1 MKTTVLTALRA
12 HALQQPDATALR
24 GLSENGEPR
33 VVSYASLLH
42 QVDALATWLQQR
54 QLPLLGLWGENQIEW
69 VIADLAAWQAGMPL
83 IPLPRFFSPAQLAF
97 VAESS
102 GLRHLL
108 TCGAISDGLPT
119 QGRVPSPVPA
129 IHLDHLSAEAP
140 AAPISIPPGTRKIT
154 FTSGTTGQPKG
165 VCLSSATLDAV
176 TVALAERIHASEA
189 SENPLTDHFCLLP
202 LSTLLENVAGIYVPI
217 LLGKTAIVL
226 PGPAIGLLGSSQL
239 DLPLLL
245 KTLHHH
251 QPNSLIVLP
260 QILAG
265 LVAAANHG
273 LPSPRSLRFVAV
285 GGATTSPAL
294 LNQAHRLGIPVFEG
308 YGLSECA
315 SVVSLNSPRANRVG
329 SVGRALSHLRVRV
342 VDGVIQVAGNAFSGY
357 LGQPTS
363 NPNTSWIDTGDIGHI
378 DEQGYLHIT
387 GRQKNLLISSFGRN
401 ISPEWLE
408 AELLLSPAIAQVMV
422 IGDAQP
428 FCAAVLVPRSSNAD
442 PSELASQVASVNA
455 TLPDYARIRRCIV
468 ASEPFSLAD
477 GSLTDN
483 GRLRRDV
490 IAGRHAAA
498 IAALYSPTFEL
509 ADQAVDPTIHPSI
522 ESGVLHAIF

>member
-1 MKTTVLTALRA
+1 MNTTVLEALRSHA
-12 HALQQPDATALR
+12 HTQPDATALR
-24 GLSENGEPR
+24 GLSESGEAS
-33 VVSYASLLH
+33 VVSYASLLQ
-42 QVDALATWLQQR
+42 QVDALATWLQQQ
-54 QLPLLGLWGENQIEW
+54 QLPLLGLWGDNQIEW
-69 VIADLAAWQAGMPL
+69 VIADLAAWQAGIPL
-83 IPLPRFFSPAQLAF
+83 IPLPRFFSHAQLAF
-97 VAESS
+97 VVESS

-119 QGRVPSPVPA
+119 HGRVLSPVPA
-129 IHLDHLSAEAP
+129 IHLDQVSSEARSEP
-140 AAPISIPPGTRKIT
+140 TIAPDTRKIT

-165 VCLSSATLDAV
+165 VCLSGATLDAV
-176 TVALAERIHASEA
+176 TVALAERIHESEA
-189 SENPLTDHFCLLP
+189 GDNALNSHFCLLP

-217 LLGKTAIVL
+217 LLGKSAIVL

-245 KTLHHH
+245 KTLHQH
-251 QPNSLIVLP
+251 QPNSLILLP

-273 LPSPRSLRFVAV
+273 MPPPSSLSFVAV
-285 GGATTSPAL
+285 GGATTPPAL

-329 SVGRALSHLRVRV
+329 SVGRVLSHLRVRV

-357 LGQPTS
+357 LGQPVSDSQS
-363 NPNTSWIDTGDIGHI
+363 NWIDTGDIGHI

-408 AELLLSPAIAQVMV
+408 SELSMCPAIAQVMV
-422 IGDAQP
+422 IGDAKP
-428 FCAAVLVPRSSNAD
+428 FCAALLVPRTSS
-442 PSELASQVASVNA
+442 SEIDALASQIAGVNA
-455 TLPDYARIRRCIV
+455 TLPDYARIRRFIV
-468 ASEPFSLAD
+468 ASEPFSLAN

-483 GRLRRDV
+483 GRLRREV
-490 IAGRHAAA
+490 IASRHAEA
-498 IAALYSPTFEL
+498 ITALYSPTFPL
-509 ADQAVDPTIHPSI
+509 ADLSADPTSSQSL
-522 ESGVLHAIF
+522 EAGALHAIF